1 MPIPRR
7 LLRLVFLFR
16 GRSEDDDEPTRAFR
30 NIVVV
35 KSRKLLINE
44 RSTSANKIITRDKVI
59 V

>member
-30 NIVVV
+30 NRG
-35 KSRKLLINE
+35 RKIE
-44 RSTSANKIITRDKVI
+44 EVTH
-59 V
+59 